1 MHYFVAILALILAPA
16 LASAH
21 GSVQS
26 SVSATS
32 NSGGNVV
39 GPGGKVETGNSSASA
54 NVSSSV
60 SGSSS
65 SSVYIKTN
73 ANGTVH
79 EETYSSQSG
88 QIDVSVQATPK
99 ETKVEVREGG
109 QVIKQETVPAAAE
122 AAANASSSAS
132 TTVAAEAGTAAPQG
146 ILQKIFALLGSLFSW
161 F

>member
-1 MHYFVAILALILAPA
+1 MKYPITIIAILLVPA
-16 LASAH
+16 LVSANT
-21 GSVQS
+21 VQS

-39 GPGGKVETGNSSASA
+39 GSGGSVTTGNSSASV

-65 SSVYIKTN
+65 SSVYIQTN

-79 EETYSSQSG
+79 EETYTSESG
-88 QIDVSVQATPK
+88 QIDVSVEATP
-99 ETKVEVREGG
+99 EEAKVEVRDGTK
-109 QVIKQETVPAAAE
+109 VIKQETVAAGE
-122 AAANASSSAS
+122 AVNASSSAS
-132 TTVAAEAGTAAPQG
+132 TTVAVETEAEPMG
-146 ILQKIFALLGSLFSW
+146 ILQKIFALLGSLFNW